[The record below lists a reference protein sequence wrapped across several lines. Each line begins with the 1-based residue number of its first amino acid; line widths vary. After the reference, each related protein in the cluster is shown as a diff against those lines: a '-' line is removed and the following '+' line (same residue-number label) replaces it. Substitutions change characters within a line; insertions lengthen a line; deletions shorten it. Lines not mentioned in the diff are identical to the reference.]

1 MFFPFKLLRDA
12 DRVGAAMR
20 IFGNTVQLPPV
31 IVIFRTEPPDTLAF
45 AVGISLH
52 TPPTRVT
59 SGVVI

>member
-1 MFFPFKLLRDA
+1 
-12 DRVGAAMR
+12 MR

-59 SGVVI
+59 SGVDM